1 MNNFNQKLKV
11 AVVALLAVMNF
22 SLSVSALEN
31 SPAKTN
37 EKASSLNDAIKSHI
51 VKCLAKDAKEC
62 SKAAVLFQNGIGV
75 TQSNSQALAYFDKA
89 CSLNSGT
96 DCMRLANRYVVGD
109 GVELNSKTA
118 FHIIKSL
125 QCQCIRSLQKL
136 GLYVRTWR
144 WYRAEFRKSCCDV
157 SVFLQS

>member
-51 VKCLAKDAKEC
+51 VK
-62 SKAAVLFQNGIGV
+62 
-75 TQSNSQALAYFDKA
+75 
-89 CSLNSGT
+89 
-96 DCMRLANRYVVGD
+96 
-109 GVELNSKTA
+109 
-118 FHIIKSL
+118 
-125 QCQCIRSLQKL
+125 
-136 GLYVRTWR
+136 
-144 WYRAEFRKSCCDV
+144 
-157 SVFLQS
+157 